1 VPQRASGLCVSSQF
15 GLRYYGAM
23 ILWLPF
29 KPGVNGS
36 IFCIVCFDAVL
47 GPRRINSTEI
57 DDPTSLPD

>member
-1 VPQRASGLCVSSQF
+1 MPQRASALCVSSQF
-15 GLRYYGAM
+15 RLRYYGAI

-36 IFCIVCFDAVL
+36 VFGIVCFDAVL

-57 DDPTSLPD
+57 DDLTSLPD